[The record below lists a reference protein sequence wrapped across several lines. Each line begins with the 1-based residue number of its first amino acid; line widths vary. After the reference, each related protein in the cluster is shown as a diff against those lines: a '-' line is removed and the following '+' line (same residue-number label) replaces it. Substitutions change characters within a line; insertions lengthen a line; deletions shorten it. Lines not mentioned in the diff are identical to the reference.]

1 MTTLI
6 FDLMFSPRYGGV
18 FSQVSSRYV
27 TTLLAASTW
36 DRLVLRKLAAAFLNP
51 VLAVPASWVQA
62 EPIPSRKADRTDA
75 EFSAGSIRPRC
86 DFASL
91 DRWGGGAC
99 TAGFRVDS
107 R

>member
-1 MTTLI
+1 M
-6 FDLMFSPRYGGV
+6 PRR
-18 FSQVSSRYV
+18 FSQASSRYV

-36 DRLVLRKLAAAFLNP
+36 DHLLWINLAAAFLNP

-75 EFSAGSIRPRC
+75 QFSAGSIRPRC

-107 R
+107 RCAQTWHARSR